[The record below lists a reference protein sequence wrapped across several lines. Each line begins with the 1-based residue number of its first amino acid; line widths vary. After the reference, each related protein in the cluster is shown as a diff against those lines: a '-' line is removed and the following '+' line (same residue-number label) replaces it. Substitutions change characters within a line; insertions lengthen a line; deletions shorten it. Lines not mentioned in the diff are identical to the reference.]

1 MKYHQ
6 ACLNIFARTK
16 STVPI
21 NSMTETAIQPEALKE
36 IAVEALN
43 DMKAE
48 DVEVLDV
55 RKLTD
60 VTDYMV
66 IASGTSDRH
75 VKAMAHRL
83 RDQVRERSKM
93 RPLGVEGEQQGDW
106 VLIDFG
112 DVVVHIMRPQTRNY
126 YDLERLWSR
135 EVEELVKMNRDVQ
148 E

>member
-1 MKYHQ
+1 M
-6 ACLNIFARTK
+6 R
-16 STVPI
+16 
-21 NSMTETAIQPEALKE
+21 ETAIQPEELKDL
-36 IAVEALN
+36 AVEVLK

-48 DVEVLDV
+48 DIEVLNV

-75 VKAMAHRL
+75 VKAMANRL
-83 RDQVRERSKM
+83 RDQVREQGKF
-93 RPLGVEGEQQGDW
+93 RPLGVEGEQEGDW
-106 VLIDFG
+106 ILIDFG
-112 DVVVHIMRPQTRNY
+112 DVVVHIMRPQTRKY

-135 EVEELVKMNRDVQ
+135 EVEELVKMNRDAL

>member
-1 MKYHQ
+1 MRE
-6 ACLNIFARTK
+6 A
-16 STVPI
+16 P
-21 NSMTETAIQPEALKE
+21 IQPEELKDL
-36 IAVEALN
+36 AVEVLN
-43 DMKAE
+43 DMKA
-48 DVEVLDV
+48 DNVEVLNV

-83 RDQVRERSKM
+83 RDQVREQSKF
-93 RPLGVEGEQQGDW
+93 RPLGVEGEQEGDW

-112 DVVVHIMRPQTRNY
+112 DVVVHIMRPQTRKY

-135 EVEELVKMNRDVQ
+135 EVEELVKMNRDAS

>member
-1 MKYHQ
+1 MRE
-6 ACLNIFARTK
+6 A
-16 STVPI
+16 
-21 NSMTETAIQPEALKE
+21 AIQPEELKNLTVD
-36 IAVEALN
+36 ILD

-48 DVEVLDV
+48 NVEVLNV

-83 RDQVRERSKM
+83 RDQLREQSKL

-112 DVVVHIMRPQTRNY
+112 DVVVHIMRPQTREY

-135 EVEELVKMNRDVQ
+135 EVEELVKMNRDAS

>member
-1 MKYHQ
+1 M
-6 ACLNIFARTK
+6 REP
-16 STVPI
+16 V
-21 NSMTETAIQPEALKE
+21 IQPEQLKNL
-36 IAVEALN
+36 AVDVLQ

-48 DVEVLDV
+48 DIEVLNV

-83 RDQVRERSKM
+83 RDRVREQSKL

-112 DVVVHIMRPQTRNY
+112 DVVVHIMRPQTRQY

-135 EVEELVKMNRDVQ
+135 EVEELVKMNRDAS

>member
-1 MKYHQ
+1 M
-6 ACLNIFARTK
+6 RE
-16 STVPI
+16 VP
-21 NSMTETAIQPEALKE
+21 IQPEELKDL
-36 IAVEALN
+36 AVEVLN

-48 DVEVLDV
+48 NVEVLNV

-83 RDQVRERSKM
+83 RDQVREQSKF
-93 RPLGVEGEQQGDW
+93 RPLGVEGEQEGDW

-112 DVVVHIMRPQTRNY
+112 DVVVHIMRPQTRKY
-126 YDLERLWSR
+126 CDLERLWSR
-135 EVEELVKMNRDVQ
+135 EVEELVKMNRDAS

>member
-1 MKYHQ
+1 MRE
-6 ACLNIFARTK
+6 A
-16 STVPI
+16 
-21 NSMTETAIQPEALKE
+21 AIKPEELKDL
-36 IAVEALN
+36 AVKILH

-48 DVEVLDV
+48 DVEILNVH
-55 RKLTD
+55 KLTD

-83 RDQVRERSKM
+83 RDQVREQSKL

-106 VLIDFG
+106 ILIDFG
-112 DVVVHIMRPQTRNY
+112 DVVVHIMRPQTRKY

-135 EVEELVKMNRDVQ
+135 EVEELVKMNRDAS

>member
-1 MKYHQ
+1 MRE
-6 ACLNIFARTK
+6 A
-16 STVPI
+16 P
-21 NSMTETAIQPEALKE
+21 IQPEELKDL
-36 IAVEALN
+36 AVEVLN

-48 DVEVLDV
+48 NVEVLNV

-83 RDQVRERSKM
+83 RDQVREQSKF
-93 RPLGVEGEQQGDW
+93 RPLGVEGEQEGDW

-112 DVVVHIMRPQTRNY
+112 DVVVHIMRPQTRKY

-135 EVEELVKMNRDVQ
+135 EVEELVKMNRDAS

>member
-1 MKYHQ
+1 MRE
-6 ACLNIFARTK
+6 A
-16 STVPI
+16 
-21 NSMTETAIQPEALKE
+21 AIQPEELKDLT
-36 IAVEALN
+36 VEVLK

-48 DVEVLDV
+48 DIEVLNV

-75 VKAMAHRL
+75 VKAMANRL
-83 RDQVRERSKM
+83 RDQVREQGKF
-93 RPLGVEGEQQGDW
+93 RPLGVEGEQEGDW
-106 VLIDFG
+106 ILIDFG
-112 DVVVHIMRPQTRNY
+112 DVVVHIMRPQTRKY

-135 EVEELVKMNRDVQ
+135 EVEELVKMNRDAL

>member
-1 MKYHQ
+1 MSNVVLEAEELKD
-6 ACLNIFARTK
+6 
-16 STVPI
+16 
-21 NSMTETAIQPEALKE
+21 TAVQVLK
-36 IAVEALN
+36 
-43 DMKAE
+43 DMKAQ

-75 VKAMAHRL
+75 VKSMAYRL
-83 RDQVRERSKM
+83 REHVREQNKV
-93 RPLGVEGEQQGDW
+93 RPLGVEGEHQGDW

-112 DVVVHIMRPQTRNY
+112 DIVVHIMRPQTRQY
-126 YDLERLWSR
+126 YDLERLWNR
-135 EVEELVKMNRDVQ
+135 EVEELVRMNRDSL

>member
-1 MKYHQ
+1 MRE
-6 ACLNIFARTK
+6 A
-16 STVPI
+16 
-21 NSMTETAIQPEALKE
+21 AIQPEELKDLTVE
-36 IAVEALN
+36 ILDN
-43 DMKAE
+43 MKAE
-48 DVEVLDV
+48 NVEVLNV

-66 IASGTSDRH
+66 IVSGTSDRH

-83 RDQVRERSKM
+83 RDQVREQSKI

-112 DVVVHIMRPQTRNY
+112 DVVVHIMRPQTREY
-126 YDLERLWSR
+126 YDLEKLWSR
-135 EVEELVKMNRDVQ
+135 EVEKLVKMNRDAS